1 MPPTLTGSAS
11 IVRRVRSRSL
21 AILLAGTLAAAGCGG
36 GSSKHT
42 PASDWHTAAVAMA
55 TADGT
60 TACSYFTASVSNELA
75 SSSGLSCA
83 DAVKELAKPLTASD
97 RAGVEAVKVT
107 AVARSGANATV
118 QYPVTPGLRKMQFTG
133 RSRLV
138 QSGGRWLIAPR
149 SG

>member
-1 MPPTLTGSAS
+1 M
-11 IVRRVRSRSL
+11 RSL
-21 AILLAGTLAAAGCGG
+21 LALGLVMALAAAGCGG
-36 GSSKHT
+36 GSTKHT

-55 TADGT
+55 NGDGT

-83 DAVKELAKPLTASD
+83 DAVKVLAKPLTAAD
-97 RAGVEAVKVT
+97 RDGVKAVTVSAVT
-107 AVARSGANATV
+107 VRGAAATV
-118 QYPVTPGLRKMQFTG
+118 RYPLTPGLRKLQFTG

-138 QSGGRWLIAPR
+138 RSGGRWLIAPR